1 MNEIIIVGE
10 VLPKIVKRNNN
21 SILEI
26 CMKVNNDVEIDN
38 YNYVPISFRNIDLR
52 IIKSLLGKQI
62 GISGHIEVRQNIKIF
77 ADVVQVIS

>member
-1 MNEIIIVGE
+1 
-10 VLPKIVKRNNN
+10 
-21 SILEI
+21 
-26 CMKVNNDVEIDN
+26 MKVNNDVEIDN